1 MARTKG
7 GEPMKK
13 IMNLFVMLMLMG
25 SLFSLAFAV
34 EADEHN
40 KSNPLYNEAGHQDNI
55 TGLVLRPRVDNETE
69 REVGIMNNSL
79 GARIRLLQLE
89 KALLTNILKGA
100 MIIQVLKGLNVSTIE
115 LQAILTNLSAVL
127 TAVRAADPTVNDSV
141 AIFVQL
147 KNESRNLT
155 TQFRVS
161 LRTLLDNE
169 TIALIKGQLKN
180 LTSDE
185 LQNCSIRLRHWIRQF
200 NQNQLYRLYG
210 IIGETNTSL
219 IKEYIHGNI
228 SLNLVK
234 LQLHKMVN
242 QMTKERRHMI
252 FAEVKEDNIKKKV
265 HAQAM
270 LDDMDHHGKANGH
283 GRP

>member
-1 MARTKG
+1 
-7 GEPMKK
+7 MKK